1 MARMG
6 WAWAWHVKQQG
17 DLGLPLACPG
27 GAHEKEVGVAGGVGR
42 AGEEASEYQQL
53 LSQSWTSL

>member
-1 MARMG
+1 MG
-6 WAWAWHVKQQG
+6 WARAWHVKQQG